1 MIMAQNENNKCI
13 LLVRVSTQKQNFDAQ
28 EQELYNLAV
37 ADGYKDNNII
47 PICEKESGIKLSEEE
62 RNGLNRLKEEVEKGG
77 ITCVYAWEISRIA
90 RKKKVIFSIVDFLQ
104 VRGIQLIIKEPY
116 IKLLNADGSINEAA
130 ETILTLF
137 AQLSESEMRNKQ
149 ARWKRTKEKYAQE
162 GKYSGGKTHK
172 YGYFIDDNGYYQIN
186 EEEASVVRWLYDTY
200 INTNIGQYGLQK
212 ELEER
217 GVSLRRGL
225 IKRILNTKTYTGEET
240 QIYGYQNGE
249 KIPYHKRR
257 YPQIITL
264 ETFEKA
270 AEKRLTN
277 NSNVDK
283 SPNYF
288 FGAKLI
294 KCPVCGHNFVA
305 VKAEKRYICWSYYG
319 KDKDYTKC
327 ENNFQLDIIG
337 LDSLLW
343 YDAKGEYINYLI
355 NLRNGDLE
363 KFKEQI
369 EVIKQKIEAC
379 NATIA
384 KSQPKKER
392 VAEMYEEGVYSR
404 EQMKMKL
411 AQIDE
416 ANEETAQRKITL
428 EEELNRLNTL
438 LNSTENVFAENYIEA
453 LATSDNIEDI
463 KKMYDIVHNFISS
476 VEASSAEI
484 LGKEVKKIVVNHLDG
499 TASVYYMEKRKR
511 IKQIN
516 FWMEPNEVIGVDIE
530 ELKKNG
536 NYYINLNDEVKLV
549 NRVVGR
555 KGREF

>member
-1 MIMAQNENNKCI
+1 MANNNNGKCI
-13 LLVRVSTQKQNFDAQ
+13 LLVRVSTQKQDFDAQ
-28 EQELYNLAV
+28 EQELYNLAI
-37 ADGYKDNNII
+37 ADGYNDSNII
-47 PICEKESGIKLSEEE
+47 AICEKESGIKLSEEE
-62 RNGLNRLKEEVEKGG
+62 RNGLNRLKEEIEKGG
-77 ITCVYAWEISRIA
+77 VTCVYAWEISRIA

-104 VRGIQLIIKEPY
+104 TRNIQLIIKEPY
-116 IKLLNADGSINEAA
+116 IKLLNSDGSVNDAA

-149 ARWKRTKEKYAQE
+149 ARWKRTKAKYAEE
-162 GKYSGGKTHK
+162 GRYSGGKTHK
-172 YGYFIDDNGYYQIN
+172 YGYYIDDNGYYQIN
-186 EEEASVVRWLYDTY
+186 EEEAKVVRWLYDTY
-200 INTNIGQYGLQK
+200 INTNIGQFGLQK

-217 GVSLRRGL
+217 GISLRRGL
-225 IKRILNTKTYTGEET
+225 IKRILNEKTYTGEEV

-249 KIPYHKRR
+249 KIPYHKRK
-257 YPQIITL
+257 YPQIISV

-283 SPNYF
+283 SPNFF

-294 KCPVCGHNFVA
+294 KCPNCGHSFVA
-305 VKAEKRYICWSYYG
+305 VKAEKRYICWSYYHH
-319 KDKDYTKC
+319 DKDYEKC
-327 ENNFQLDIIG
+327 ENNLQLDIIG

-343 YDAKGEYINYLI
+343 YDAKGEYVNYLV
-355 NLRNGDLE
+355 NLRNGELS
-363 KFKEQI
+363 KYTEQI
-369 EVIKQKIEAC
+369 EVIKQKIEVC
-379 NATIA
+379 NTEIA

-416 ANEETAQRKITL
+416 TNATTIQRKTDL
-428 EEELNRLNTL
+428 EEELNRLENL
-438 LNSTENVFAENYIEA
+438 LNSTENIFAENYIEA
-453 LATSDNIEDI
+453 LTTSDNFEDI
-463 KKMYDIVHNFISS
+463 KKMYDIVHQFISS
-476 VEASSAEI
+476 VEASNAEI

-499 TASVYYMEKRKR
+499 SASVYYMEKRKR

-516 FWMEPNEVIGVDIE
+516 FWMEPNEVIGLNVE
-530 ELKKNG
+530 ELKQNG
-536 NYYINLNDEVKLV
+536 KYYIPINEEIKLV

-555 KGREF
+555 KGRDY